1 MTCLI
6 VDDEPMALQ
15 LIESYV
21 LKTPSLQLV
30 GKFSNAIEVL
40 QYFLGG
46 GTADLIYLDI
56 QMPELSGLDL
66 SKKLPPETRI
76 VFTTAFDKYAIEGYK
91 ANTIGYLLKPFDYT
105 EFLETVQKA
114 QQLISI
120 SSPTALPPDFF
131 FVKSESRQVKVL
143 FDDIRYIES
152 VKDYA
157 KIHLLSQ
164 EQPLVSLVSL
174 KKLEEQLPPEQFM
187 RVHRSFIVALNKV
200 KIVERNHIVFGKERI
215 GIAESC
221 REAFLTKMKISN

>member
-114 QQLISI
+114 QQLINI
-120 SSPTALPPDFF
+120 SSSAAIASDFF

-164 EQPLVSLVSL
+164 EQPSVSLVSL

>member
-1 MTCLI
+1 M
-6 VDDEPMALQ
+6 
-15 LIESYV
+15 
-21 LKTPSLQLV
+21 
-30 GKFSNAIEVL
+30 
-40 QYFLGG
+40 
-46 GTADLIYLDI
+46 
-56 QMPELSGLDL
+56 
-66 SKKLPPETRI
+66 
-76 VFTTAFDKYAIEGYK
+76 
-91 ANTIGYLLKPFDYT
+91 
-105 EFLETVQKA
+105 
-114 QQLISI
+114 
-120 SSPTALPPDFF
+120 
-131 FVKSESRQVKVL
+131 KVL